1 MAALRVLVLNSEI
14 TALRAQLTPL
24 EQTRDGFAAREEQ
37 LRQALSEITETS
49 TDAERSAVSAAV
61 DAFENDR
68 SANAAEIARIQGEID
83 TRSAEIARLE
93 AEQTPPPASNPAV
106 SNSDTRNNDHHERSF
121 VPMNNTT
128 ERRWFGLTYAERD
141 ALIAKDTTRDFLQ
154 RFRALREQQNSATG
168 AELGIPTEFMQI
180 LRDLTYQNSKL
191 WPYVH
196 SESLRGHSRQNIAGT
211 GAEAVWTEMLA
222 NINEIS
228 LDFTQLEMDGYMLA
242 GYMAISNAAIQDDA
256 DLQLLTSIL
265 NAMGEANARALD
277 KAIVYGT
284 GKKMP
289 VGFVTRLAAATT
301 PTWWGNDQGDFT
313 DLHTSHILKLDIDTT
328 SGAAFFGTLI
338 EALGVADPK
347 YSDGRVF
354 WVMNRKTH
362 IRLMSKALA
371 FNAAAAI
378 TAGISN
384 TFPIVGGDIVELEFM
399 ADNDIAG
406 GFGSLMRMAEREGLS
421 IASSDIPFFLRNMTV
436 YRSIGRYDGKP
447 ARGEAF
453 VMVNFHNTAPTT
465 SISFAPDYAN
475 SQIGTLIVTTAA
487 GTTNGKS
494 VVTVAGNGSGA
505 LKYQVGGQ
513 AIAVSNGETLGK
525 GWTEL
530 PANKTIDGTTGQTVT
545 VVEVDGNGRAI
556 AVGSGSVTAKA
567 G

>member
-196 SESLRGHSRQNIAGT
+196 SESIRGHSRQNIAGT

-313 DLHTSHILKLDIDTT
+313 DLHTSHVLKLDIDTT
-328 SGAAFFGTLI
+328 SGTAFFGTLI

-421 IASSDIPFFLRNMTV
+421 IASSDIPLFLRNMTV

-525 GWTEL
+525 GWAEL

-556 AVGSGSVTAKA
+556 SVGSGSVTAKA

>member
-1 MAALRVLVLNSEI
+1 MALKVLMLRSKLAPLQ
-14 TALRAQLTPL
+14 TQLAGL
-24 EQTRDGFAAREEQ
+24 ESVRDGFAAREAELARDIEAAQ
-37 LRQALSEITETS
+37 
-49 TDAERSAVSAAV
+49 TDEERSVVESAVE
-61 DAFENDR
+61 AFEQERASNTAELNRVQGAIDEINEQIR
-68 SANAAEIARIQGEID
+68 S
-83 TRSAEIARLE
+83 LE
-93 AEQTPPPASNPAV
+93 AAQTPPPTATPAG
-106 SNSDTRNNDHHERSF
+106 DPEARNNERSYQT
-121 VPMNNTT
+121 MNNS
-128 ERRWFGLTYAERD
+128 ERRWFGLTYQERD
-141 ALIAKDTTRDFLQ
+141 ALLRKDSTQDFLR

-168 AELGIPTEFMQI
+168 AELGIPTDFMQI

-191 WPYVH
+191 WSYVH
-196 SESLRGHSRQNIAGT
+196 SESIRGHSRQNVAGT

-313 DLHTSHILKLDIDTT
+313 DLHTSHILKLDIDAT
-328 SGAAFFGTLI
+328 SGAAFFSTLI
-338 EALGVADPK
+338 EALGIADPK

-406 GFGSLMRMAEREGLS
+406 GFGSLMRMAEREGLA

-453 VMVNFHNTAPTT
+453 VMVNFHNTAPRT

-513 AIAVSNGETLGK
+513 AIAVSNGETLGE

-556 AVGSGSVTAKA
+556 AVGSGGVTAKA

>member
-1 MAALRVLVLNSEI
+1 MAVLRVLMLRSEI
-14 TALRAQLTPL
+14 DALRAQLTPL

-37 LRQALSEITETS
+37 LRQAIAEATTDEERGVVS
-49 TDAERSAVSAAV
+49 TAI
-61 DAFENDR
+61 DAFEQER
-68 SANAAEIARIQGEID
+68 STNAAEITRIEGEIAQREEQI
-83 TRSAEIARLE
+83 RSLE
-93 AEQTPPPASNPAV
+93 AAQTPPPANHPV
-106 SNSDTRNNDHHERSF
+106 SNSGTENNDHERGNVIMSN
-121 VPMNNTT
+121 PD
-128 ERRWFGLTYAERD
+128 RRWFGLTYQQRD
-141 ALIAKDTTRDFLQ
+141 ELLARDSTKEFLQ

-168 AELGIPTEFMQI
+168 AELGIPTEYMQI

-196 SESLRGHSRQNIAGT
+196 SEAIRGHSRQNIVGT

-222 NINEIS
+222 NINEIT

-242 GYMAISNAAIQDDA
+242 GYMAISNAVLQDDS

-265 NAMGEANARALD
+265 NAMGEANGRALD

-301 PTWWGNDQGDFT
+301 PTWWNNDQGDFT
-313 DLHTSHILKLDIDTT
+313 DLHTSHILKLDIDST

-338 EALGVADPK
+338 EALGIADPK

-378 TAGISN
+378 TAGINN
-384 TFPIVGGDIVELEFM
+384 TFPIVGGDIIELEFM

-406 GFGSLMRMAEREGLS
+406 GFGSLMRMAEREGMA
-421 IASSDIPFFLRNMTV
+421 IASSDIPLFLRNMTV
-436 YRSIGRYDGKP
+436 YRSLGRYDGKP

-465 SISFAPDYAN
+465 SISFAADLAN
-475 SQIGTLIVTTAA
+475 EKLGTLIVTTAA
-487 GTTNGKS
+487 GSVNGKS
-494 VVTVAGNGSGA
+494 VVTVAGNGSGT
-505 LKYQVGGQ
+505 LKYQTGGQ
-513 AIAVSNGETLGK
+513 AVAVGSGERLGK
-525 GWTEL
+525 GWTDL
-530 PANKTIDGTTGQTVT
+530 PSNKTIDGTTGETIT
-545 VVEVDGNGRAI
+545 VVEVDADGRAVS
-556 AVGSGSVTAKA
+556 VGSGSVTAKSA
-567 G
+567 

>member
-49 TDAERSAVSAAV
+49 TDEERSAVSAAV
-61 DAFENDR
+61 DAFENER

-93 AEQTPPPASNPAV
+93 AEQTQPPASNPAV

-196 SESLRGHSRQNIAGT
+196 SESIRGHSRQNIVGT

-242 GYMAISNAAIQDDA
+242 GYMAISNAVLQDDA

-289 VGFVTRLAAATT
+289 VGFVTRLAAETT
-301 PTWWGNDQGDFT
+301 PTWWNNDQGEFT
-313 DLHTSHILKLDIDTT
+313 DLHTSHILKLDIDST
-328 SGAAFFGTLI
+328 SGAAFFGTLV
-338 EALGVADPK
+338 EALGIADPK

-362 IRLMSKALA
+362 IRLMAKALA

-378 TAGISN
+378 TAGINN

-421 IASSDIPFFLRNMTV
+421 IASSDIPLFLRNMTV

-487 GTTNGKS
+487 GSANGKS

-513 AIAVSNGETLGK
+513 AIAVANGETLGK
-525 GWTEL
+525 LWTDL
-530 PANKTIDGTTGQTVT
+530 PTNKTIDGTTGQTVT

-556 AVGSGSVTAKA
+556 SVGSGSVTAKA

>member
-1 MAALRVLVLNSEI
+1 MALRVLMLRSQIN
-14 TALRAQLTPL
+14 ALQQQLAPL
-24 EQTRDGFAAREEQ
+24 TETRDDFAAREAE
-37 LRQALSEITETS
+37 LERAIGEAT
-49 TDAERSAVSAAV
+49 TDEERSVVSAAI
-61 DAFENDR
+61 DTFEAER

-83 TRSAEIARLE
+83 ARNEEIRSLE
-93 AEQTPPPASNPAV
+93 AQQTTPPANPPV
-106 SNSDTRNNDHHERSF
+106 SNSDTGSQNNHERSF

-196 SESLRGHSRQNIAGT
+196 SESIRGHSRQNIVGT

-242 GYMAISNAAIQDDA
+242 GYMAISNAVLQDDA

-301 PTWWGNDQGDFT
+301 PTWWSNDQGDFT

-378 TAGISN
+378 TAGINN

-406 GFGSLMRMAEREGLS
+406 GFGSLMRMAEREGMA
-421 IASSDIPFFLRNMTV
+421 IAASDIPLFLRNMTV

-453 VMVNFHNTAPTT
+453 VMVNFHNTVPTT

-475 SQIGTLIVTTAA
+475 SKIGTLIVTTAA
-487 GTTNGKS
+487 GSANGKS
-494 VVTVAGNGSGA
+494 VVTVAGNGSGK
-505 LKYQVGGQ
+505 LKYQTAGQ
-513 AIAVSNGETLGK
+513 AIAVANGETLDK
-525 GWTEL
+525 LWTDL
-530 PANKTIDGTTGQTVT
+530 PANKTVDGTTGQTIT
-545 VVEVDGNGRAI
+545 VVEVDGNGRAV

>member
-1 MAALRVLVLNSEI
+1 MAVLRALMLRSEI
-14 TALRAQLTPL
+14 DALRAQLTPL

-37 LRQALSEITETS
+37 LRQAIAEATTDEERGVVS
-49 TDAERSAVSAAV
+49 TAIDTFEQERST
-61 DAFENDR
+61 
-68 SANAAEIARIQGEID
+68 NAAEITRIEGEIAQREEQI
-83 TRSAEIARLE
+83 RSLE
-93 AEQTPPPASNPAV
+93 AAQTPPPANHPV
-106 SNSDTRNNDHHERSF
+106 SNSGTENNDHERGNVIMSN
-121 VPMNNTT
+121 PD
-128 ERRWFGLTYAERD
+128 RRWFGLTYQQRD
-141 ALIAKDTTRDFLQ
+141 ELLARDSTKEFLQ

-168 AELGIPTEFMQI
+168 AELGIPTEYMQI

-196 SESLRGHSRQNIAGT
+196 SEAIRGHSRQNIVGT

-222 NINEIS
+222 NINEIT

-242 GYMAISNAAIQDDA
+242 GYMAISNAVLQDDS

-265 NAMGEANARALD
+265 NAMGEANGRALD

-301 PTWWGNDQGDFT
+301 PTWWNNDQGDFT
-313 DLHTSHILKLDIDTT
+313 DLHTSHILKLDIDST

-338 EALGVADPK
+338 EALGIADPK

-378 TAGISN
+378 TAGINN
-384 TFPIVGGDIVELEFM
+384 TFPIVGGDIIELEFM

-406 GFGSLMRMAEREGLS
+406 GFGSLMRMAEREGMA
-421 IASSDIPFFLRNMTV
+421 IASSDIPLFLRNMTV
-436 YRSIGRYDGKP
+436 YRSLGRYDGKP

-465 SISFAPDYAN
+465 SISFAADLAN
-475 SQIGTLIVTTAA
+475 EKLGTLIVTTAA
-487 GTTNGKS
+487 GSTNGKS
-494 VVTVAGNGSGA
+494 VVTVAGNGSGT
-505 LKYQVGGQ
+505 LKYQTGGQ
-513 AIAVSNGETLGK
+513 AVAVGSGERLGK
-525 GWTEL
+525 GWTDL
-530 PANKTIDGTTGQTVT
+530 PSNKTIDGTTGETIT
-545 VVEVDGNGRAI
+545 VVEVDADGRAVS
-556 AVGSGSVTAKA
+556 VGSGSVTAKSA
-567 G
+567 

>member
-1 MAALRVLVLNSEI
+1 MAVLRVLMLRSEI
-14 TALRAQLTPL
+14 DALRAQLTPL

-37 LRQALSEITETS
+37 LRQAIAEATTDEERGVVS
-49 TDAERSAVSAAV
+49 TAIDTFEQERST
-61 DAFENDR
+61 
-68 SANAAEIARIQGEID
+68 NAAEITRIEGEIAQREEQI
-83 TRSAEIARLE
+83 RSLE
-93 AEQTPPPASNPAV
+93 AAQTPPPANHPV
-106 SNSDTRNNDHHERSF
+106 SNSGTENNDHERGNVIMSN
-121 VPMNNTT
+121 PD
-128 ERRWFGLTYAERD
+128 RRWFGLTYQQRD
-141 ALIAKDTTRDFLQ
+141 ELLARDSTKEFLQ

-168 AELGIPTEFMQI
+168 AELGIPTEYMQI

-196 SESLRGHSRQNIAGT
+196 SEAIRGHSRQNIVGT

-222 NINEIS
+222 NINEIT

-242 GYMAISNAAIQDDA
+242 GYMAISNAVLQDDS

-265 NAMGEANARALD
+265 NAMGEANGRALD

-301 PTWWGNDQGDFT
+301 PTWWNNDQGDFT
-313 DLHTSHILKLDIDTT
+313 DLHTSHILKLDIDST

-338 EALGVADPK
+338 EALGIADPK

-378 TAGISN
+378 TAGINN
-384 TFPIVGGDIVELEFM
+384 TFPIVGGDIIELEFM

-406 GFGSLMRMAEREGLS
+406 GFGSLMRMAEREGMA
-421 IASSDIPFFLRNMTV
+421 IASSDIPLFLRNMTV
-436 YRSIGRYDGKP
+436 YRSLGRYDGKP

-465 SISFAPDYAN
+465 SISFAADLAN
-475 SQIGTLIVTTAA
+475 EKLGTLIVTTAA
-487 GTTNGKS
+487 GSTNGKS
-494 VVTVAGNGSGA
+494 VVTVAGNGSGT
-505 LKYQVGGQ
+505 LKYQTGGQ
-513 AIAVSNGETLGK
+513 AVAVGSGERLGK
-525 GWTEL
+525 GWTDL
-530 PANKTIDGTTGQTVT
+530 PSNKTIDGTTGETIT
-545 VVEVDGNGRAI
+545 VVEVDADGRAVS
-556 AVGSGSVTAKA
+556 VGSGSVTAKSA
-567 G
+567 

>member
-106 SNSDTRNNDHHERSF
+106 SNSDTGNQNNNERSF

-196 SESLRGHSRQNIAGT
+196 SESIRGHSRQNIVGT

-242 GYMAISNAAIQDDA
+242 GYMAISNAVLQDDA

-289 VGFVTRLAAATT
+289 VGFVTRLAAETT
-301 PTWWGNDQGDFT
+301 PTWWNNDQGEFT
-313 DLHTSHILKLDIDTT
+313 DLHTSHILKLDIDST
-328 SGAAFFGTLI
+328 SGAAFFGTLV
-338 EALGVADPK
+338 EALGIADPK

-362 IRLMSKALA
+362 IRLMAKALA

-378 TAGISN
+378 TAGINN

-421 IASSDIPFFLRNMTV
+421 IASSDIPLFLRNMTV

-487 GTTNGKS
+487 GSTNGKS

-513 AIAVSNGETLGK
+513 AIAVANGETLGK
-525 GWTEL
+525 LWTDL
-530 PANKTIDGTTGQTVT
+530 PTNKTIDGTTGQTVT

-556 AVGSGSVTAKA
+556 SVGSGSVTAKA

>member
-196 SESLRGHSRQNIAGT
+196 SEAIRGHSRQNIVGT

-242 GYMAISNAAIQDDA
+242 GYMAISNAVLQDDA

-289 VGFVTRLAAATT
+289 VGFVTRLAAETT
-301 PTWWGNDQGDFT
+301 PTWWNNDQGEFT
-313 DLHTSHILKLDIDTT
+313 DLHTSHILKLDIDST

-421 IASSDIPFFLRNMTV
+421 IASSDIPLFLRNMTV

-525 GWTEL
+525 GWAEL

-556 AVGSGSVTAKA
+556 SVGSGSVTAKA

>member
-1 MAALRVLVLNSEI
+1 MALKVLMLRSKLAPLQ
-14 TALRAQLTPL
+14 TQLAGL
-24 EQTRDGFAAREEQ
+24 ESVRDGFAAREAELARDIEAAQ
-37 LRQALSEITETS
+37 
-49 TDAERSAVSAAV
+49 TDEERSVVESAVE
-61 DAFENDR
+61 AFEQERASNTAELNRVQGAIDEINEQIR
-68 SANAAEIARIQGEID
+68 S
-83 TRSAEIARLE
+83 LE
-93 AEQTPPPASNPAV
+93 AAQTPPPTATPAG
-106 SNSDTRNNDHHERSF
+106 DPEARNNERSYQT
-121 VPMNNTT
+121 MNNS
-128 ERRWFGLTYAERD
+128 ERRWFGLTYQERD
-141 ALIAKDTTRDFLQ
+141 ALLRKDSTQDFLR

-168 AELGIPTEFMQI
+168 AELGIPTDFMQI

-191 WPYVH
+191 WSYVH
-196 SESLRGHSRQNIAGT
+196 SESIRGHSRQNVAGT

-313 DLHTSHILKLDIDTT
+313 DLHTSHILKLDIDAT
-328 SGAAFFGTLI
+328 SGAAFFSTLI
-338 EALGVADPK
+338 EALGIADPK

-406 GFGSLMRMAEREGLS
+406 GFGSLMRMAEREGLA

-453 VMVNFHNTAPTT
+453 VMVNFHNTAPRT

-556 AVGSGSVTAKA
+556 AVGSGGVTAKA

>member
-49 TDAERSAVSAAV
+49 TDEERSAVSAAV
-61 DAFENDR
+61 DAFENER

-93 AEQTPPPASNPAV
+93 AEQTPPPATPTA
-106 SNSDTRNNDHHERSF
+106 SNSDTRNNDHHERSL

-196 SESLRGHSRQNIAGT
+196 SESIRGHSRQNIVGT

-242 GYMAISNAAIQDDA
+242 GYMAISNAVLQDDA

-289 VGFVTRLAAATT
+289 VGFVTRLAAETT
-301 PTWWGNDQGDFT
+301 PTWWNNDQGEFT
-313 DLHTSHILKLDIDTT
+313 DLHTSHILKLDIDST
-328 SGAAFFGTLI
+328 SGAAFFGTLV
-338 EALGVADPK
+338 EALGIADPK

-362 IRLMSKALA
+362 IRLMAKALA

-378 TAGISN
+378 TAGINN

-421 IASSDIPFFLRNMTV
+421 IASSDIPLFLRNMTV

-487 GTTNGKS
+487 GSANGKS

-513 AIAVSNGETLGK
+513 AIAVANGETLGK
-525 GWTEL
+525 LWTDL
-530 PANKTIDGTTGQTVT
+530 PTNKTMDGTTGQTVT

-556 AVGSGSVTAKA
+556 SVGSGSVTAKA

>member
-61 DAFENDR
+61 DTFENDR
-68 SANAAEIARIQGEID
+68 SANDAEIARIQGEID

-196 SESLRGHSRQNIAGT
+196 SESIRGYSRQNIVGT

-228 LDFTQLEMDGYMLA
+228 LDFTQLEMDGYTLA
-242 GYMAISNAAIQDDA
+242 GYMAISNAVLQDDA

-277 KAIVYGT
+277 KSIVYGT

-289 VGFVTRLAAATT
+289 VGFVTRLAAETT
-301 PTWWGNDQGDFT
+301 PTWWNNDQGEFT
-313 DLHTSHILKLDIDTT
+313 DLHTSHILKLDIDST
-328 SGAAFFGTLI
+328 SGAAFFGTLV
-338 EALGVADPK
+338 EALGIADPK

-362 IRLMSKALA
+362 IRLMAKALA

-378 TAGISN
+378 TAGINN

-421 IASSDIPFFLRNMTV
+421 IASSDIPLFLRNMTV

-525 GWTEL
+525 GWAEL

-556 AVGSGSVTAKA
+556 SVGSGSVTAKA

>member
-128 ERRWFGLTYAERD
+128 ERRWFGLTYSERD

-196 SESLRGHSRQNIAGT
+196 SEAIRGYSRQNIVGT

-242 GYMAISNAAIQDDA
+242 GYMAISNAVLQDDA

-301 PTWWGNDQGDFT
+301 PTWWSNDQGDFT

-354 WVMNRKTH
+354 WAMNRKTH

-378 TAGISN
+378 TAGINN

-406 GFGSLMRMAEREGLS
+406 GFGSLMRMAEREGMA
-421 IASSDIPFFLRNMTV
+421 IAASDIPLFLRNMTV

-453 VMVNFHNTAPTT
+453 VMVNFHNTEPTT

-475 SQIGTLIVTTAA
+475 SKIGTLIVTTAA

-545 VVEVDGNGRAI
+545 VVEIDGNGRAI
-556 AVGSGSVTAKA
+556 SVGSGSVTAKA